1 MNRCINAENGKGPA
15 NGLASP
21 GARADNRSRG
31 SGRRLVFACGLAG
44 AALIALLAFTTL
56 SPLPGLM
63 LAIIVVAAAGLAPRS
78 LAFIRRPFGIDPLG
92 TASAPDRDQP
102 DPVSARL
109 AGGGYL
115 TRDVAAGDVVREDA
129 RRLVAAGTS
138 SDAVSERLGTLFRSA
153 VGAARA
159 QARFGEFLRGDKW
172 LADLPPVS
180 EHFTRDDISVVLA
193 PFTLDVERCAWGCRL
208 DGPEPGSALIVNR
221 ESAEYCHVGAVAL
234 HYICRHG
241 FFGDLGSPYRTDPVA
256 LALGLTRAEGRGVR
270 RVGEKA
276 PRAWEA
282 WMLDPFRAA
291 SVELALLDIYSS
303 YKEGNTTPYLVA
315 RDGADAGR
323 VWPLTGAAIGISPSG
338 AVVGAPDAP
347 TRLVPSGHGVVISGD
362 GMTVNGLSGATTLRH
377 RDVIVTEDASFLFV
391 SPHEPYVAPTG
402 WLR

>member
-1 MNRCINAENGKGPA
+1 MSRRATWFAKTPGVLPPPGRARTRYRNDSARCF
-15 NGLASP
+15 
-21 GARADNRSRG
+21 
-31 SGRRLVFACGLAG
+31 GRR
-44 AALIALLAFTTL
+44 
-56 SPLPGLM
+56 
-63 LAIIVVAAAGLAPRS
+63 
-78 LAFIRRPFGIDPLG
+78 
-92 TASAPDRDQP
+92 
-102 DPVSARL
+102 
-109 AGGGYL
+109 
-115 TRDVAAGDVVREDA
+115 
-129 RRLVAAGTS
+129 
-138 SDAVSERLGTLFRSA
+138 

-241 FFGDLGSPYRTDPVA
+241 LFGDLGSPYRTDPVA
-256 LALGLTRAEGRGVR
+256 LARALGLTRGVR

-303 YKEGNTTPYLVA
+303 YKDGNTTPYLVA

-347 TRLVPSGHGVVISGD
+347 TRLVPSGRRRDFPGQDDRQRALWRDDS
-362 GMTVNGLSGATTLRH
+362 APPRRH
-377 RDVIVTEDASFLFV
+377 RDRRCFV
-391 SPHEPYVAPTG
+391 PVRVAA
-402 WLR
+402 